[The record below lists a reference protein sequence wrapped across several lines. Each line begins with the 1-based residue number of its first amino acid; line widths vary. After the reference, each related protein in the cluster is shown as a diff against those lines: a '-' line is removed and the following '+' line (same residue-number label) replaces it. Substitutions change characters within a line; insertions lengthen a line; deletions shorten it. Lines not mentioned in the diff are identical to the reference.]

1 MLLPGLGLAFLD
13 ASLQGDIHGFEAL
26 YLEQQITATAL
37 SSAQGIAFLYKL
49 LVFLEQCLL
58 VILQRP
64 QAPKHLFTWPVIQG
78 L

>member
-1 MLLPGLGLAFLD
+1 M
-13 ASLQGDIHGFEAL
+13 QGDIHGFEAL

-64 QAPKHLFTWPVIQG
+64 QAAKHLFTWPVIQG